1 MNEIAIGI
9 DIGGTFTKYGI
20 TDKEGNCL
28 FESSISTTFCDTAEE
43 FVKEFSKT
51 LKADLAK
58 FNTHVLKGIGIGAPN
73 GNYYN
78 GNIEFAPNL
87 KWKGVV
93 PLVALFKQYF
103 DVPVFLTNDANA
115 AAIGEMIFGGA
126 KNMNDFIVITL
137 GTGLGSGIVANGKLI
152 YGHDGFAGELGHTT
166 VEFGGRQCGCGKKGC
181 LEAYASATGI
191 KRTIFSLLS
200 EMNDPSEFRSISFDD
215 VTAEMITKA
224 AERGDAVALR
234 AFEYTGEKLGQKLAE
249 FVAFSSPQAI
259 FLFGGLAK
267 AGDFILEPTRR
278 HMDANVLPI
287 FKGKIKVL
295 ISGMKEVNAAVMGS
309 AALAWKEIEG

>member
-1 MNEIAIGI
+1 
-9 DIGGTFTKYGI
+9 
-20 TDKEGNCL
+20 
-28 FESSISTTFCDTAEE
+28 
-43 FVKEFSKT
+43 
-51 LKADLAK
+51 
-58 FNTHVLKGIGIGAPN
+58 
-73 GNYYN
+73 
-78 GNIEFAPNL
+78 
-87 KWKGVV
+87 
-93 PLVALFKQYF
+93 
-103 DVPVFLTNDANA
+103 
-115 AAIGEMIFGGA
+115 
-126 KNMNDFIVITL
+126 MNDFIVITL